1 MSPMTNT
8 QRKSQISA
16 IKDSLDDMLNEL
28 SDKELDLLV
37 DFIVNFC
44 EDSYEDEDGNSPNI
58 FRMVLDDQN

>member
-1 MSPMTNT
+1 
-8 QRKSQISA
+8 
-16 IKDSLDDMLNEL
+16 MLNEL